1 MKIFFVN
8 GVRAGEELDL
18 ALPII
23 SIGREEDNAVMLL
36 TGGVSRY
43 HGELRRD
50 ENGTWTVVDLQSTNG
65 IKVNRSKIAG
75 KAILSEGDLIEFGDQ
90 MLRVTQL
97 ASSPPKVVFSPVG
110 APAANEPAP
119 HLNKSADPTVR
130 LSAPPLPPPAAPAV
144 APVTAAEAPRD
155 DRTVHDLSE
164 ALKSGKVKLFG
175 GRGETKGAAPET
187 GDGKASRRIFSNRLF
202 YTVVVCAVAVAIAAF
217 YHITQLKKQA
227 QTAPAEAKFN
237 PKDFLLFYEKEI
249 ISSDNVFRFALQIEH
264 GKALFIIDD
273 LKSQRRFQREI
284 EDLTESNLEIL
295 RNSIERSGFM
305 AMRSPESGVAQN
317 NEDQR
322 RRLVIGE
329 RDKVNDVTVLN
340 NTAPKA
346 FDDVEYAINAFAENY
361 GLQTIAMTPEELR
374 EQAEQSFVKAEDL
387 FANREAKL
395 SNLRSAIQRYT
406 LAVNYLEQFSPKP
419 ALWDRAR
426 KRLEEA
432 EKIRR
437 QKYQDL
443 DYERIRLINVKEF
456 EQLRFVLHQMME
468 LCDPD
473 SREYDSARQR
483 LFKLDNYLNRTG
495 KKK

>member
-1 MKIFFVN
+1 
-8 GVRAGEELDL
+8 A
-18 ALPII
+18 
-23 SIGREEDNAVMLL
+23 
-36 TGGVSRY
+36 
-43 HGELRRD
+43 
-50 ENGTWTVVDLQSTNG
+50 
-65 IKVNRSKIAG
+65 
-75 KAILSEGDLIEFGDQ
+75 
-90 MLRVTQL
+90 
-97 ASSPPKVVFSPVG
+97 PV
-110 APAANEPAP
+110 APAAPSSPAP
-119 HLNKSADPTVR
+119 
-130 LSAPPLPPPAAPAV
+130 
-144 APVTAAEAPRD
+144 EAPRD

-164 ALKSGKVKLFG
+164 ALKSGKLKLFG
-175 GRGETKGAAPET
+175 GRGEDRAAVADAGTTKST
-187 GDGKASRRIFSNRLF
+187 RRIFSNRLF

-217 YHITQLKKQA
+217 YHITQLRKQA
-227 QTAPAEAKFN
+227 QSAPSEAKFN
-237 PKDFLLFYEKEI
+237 PRDFLLCYEKEVVG
-249 ISSDNVFRFALQIEH
+249 SDNVFRFVLLIEN
-264 GKALFIIDD
+264 GKATFIIDD
-273 LKSQRRFQREI
+273 LKSQRRFLREVD
-284 EDLTESNLEIL
+284 ELTESNVEIL
-295 RNSIERSGFM
+295 RNSIDRSGFM
-305 AMRSPESGVAQN
+305 TMRSPESGVAQN

-322 RRLVIGE
+322 RRLVVGE

-340 NTAPKA
+340 TTAPKA

-374 EQAEQSFVKAEDL
+374 DQAEQSFVKAEDL
-387 FANREAKL
+387 FSNREAKL

-443 DYERIRLINVKEF
+443 NYERIRLVNVKEF

-473 SREYDSARQR
+473 SREYDSARQM